1 MSYYKT
7 FYDKYVDK
15 MVKLHIAYE
24 KQHFPLLQ
32 DILTQFMNLK
42 RQKTC
47 AFDLE
52 FSQVGGRKIAII
64 QFALYFDNEI
74 IILFVNPRFLPN
86 NINNIIR
93 NMFTDTTITKIG
105 HGTDSLDIPAIY
117 EFLNDRDK
125 CLQFTSKL
133 YDTRFMCEFIK
144 ALTNDKLC
152 NIYQCM
158 IDFKVIDKQQLK
170 FLVENEKNLGKFW
183 WKSLDIR
190 QLNSTII
197 DYAMYDALYLKNL
210 TKKIK
215 MEFEKQNLD
224 YNLLLECSR
233 FSILIQQKIIII
245 QSSNKFNTYR
255 AFDESLIDLFETF
268 YNYKFDELNISYKKI
283 LSFGYFKNRLLSP
296 LKILFYN
303 ILSKNTTLINT
314 KRPINNNDM
323 KELQKLNED
332 MMMAIKPYPRI
343 LQMFNQICQDTFA

>member
-7 FYDKYVDK
+7 FYDKHVDK
-15 MVKLHIAYE
+15 TVKLHIAYE
-24 KQHFPLLQ
+24 KQHFPLLI
-32 DILTQFMNLK
+32 DILTRFMDLK

-64 QFALYFDNEI
+64 QFALYFDDEI

-86 NINNIIR
+86 DINEMIK
-93 NMFTDTTITKIG
+93 NMFTDITITKIG

-117 EFLNDRDK
+117 EFLNDKEK

-133 YDTRFMCEFIK
+133 YDTRFMCEYIK
-144 ALTNDKLC
+144 ALTDDKLC

-158 IDFKVIDKQQLK
+158 IDFKVIDKEHLN
-170 FLVENEKNLGKFW
+170 FLIENEKNLGKFW

-190 QLNSTII
+190 HLNPVII

-210 TKKIK
+210 VKGLK
-215 MEFEKQNLD
+215 MDIEKQNLD

-233 FSILIQQKIIII
+233 FSILLQQKIIVI

-255 AFDESLIDLFETF
+255 AFNESLIDLFETI
-268 YNYKFDELNISYKKI
+268 YSCKFENLNSSYKKL
-283 LSFGYFKNRLLSP
+283 LSFGYFRNRLFSP

-303 ILSKNTTLINT
+303 MISNNTTLVNM
-314 KRPINNNDM
+314 KQPINNNDIN
-323 KELQKLNED
+323 ELQKLNEE
-332 MMMAIKPYPRI
+332 MMIVMKPYPR
-343 LQMFNQICQDTFA
+343 LLHMFNQICQDILA